1 MKLLLVL
8 GATVI
13 HNALAQGFGTVLR
26 HKQKDLCLYA
36 VNKALIELRKC
47 PTQDAID
54 QDQYP
59 ENFKWHYQDGR
70 LYNYELGECVEEDN
84 SDDFVGVVCNENNN
98 NQRFGFIPV
107 RRNRVMILHFTTS
120 DCMQLGKRISSGR
133 FQLDAANG
141 CDGRDE
147 QLFKIPYF
155 DENDNEFWDDLD

>member
-8 GATVI
+8 GAIVI
-13 HNALAQGFGTVLR
+13 HKALAQGFGTVVP
-26 HKQKDLCLYA
+26 HEQNNLCLYA
-36 VNKALIELRKC
+36 VNRALIELREC
-47 PTQDAID
+47 PTQIEIE
-54 QDQYP
+54 QDDYP
-59 ENFKWHYQDGR
+59 ENFKWHYQEGR
-70 LYNYELGECVEEDN
+70 LYNYELGECIAEDS
-84 SDDFVGVVCNENNN
+84 SDDFVGVDCDENDN

-107 RRNRVMILHFTTS
+107 HGHSSMILHFTTS
-120 DCMQLGKRISSGR
+120 DCMQLGNRISNGR